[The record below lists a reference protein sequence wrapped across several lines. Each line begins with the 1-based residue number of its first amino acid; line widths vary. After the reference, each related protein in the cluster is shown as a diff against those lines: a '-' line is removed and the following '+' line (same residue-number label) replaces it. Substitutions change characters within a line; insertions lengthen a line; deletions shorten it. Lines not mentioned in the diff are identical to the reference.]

1 MSESGHE
8 WSHFFPPGNWARVAE
23 STGVDIGGSSRRADP
38 PDGDFR
44 ACPYCPLLWRGGG
57 TVAESDG
64 ASPCFVAPPRC
75 PRSNGAAVGAPTPWR
90 PRWRRS
96 NSTWIAFIG
105 STYGFRRSIVCCTI
119 GWRSSNARHPKR
131 EELPRRQ
138 LGVRAK
144 REPASIFEQHENR
157 LCSCSGG
164 PGRRRVGR
172 PCQRRGRGPCHR
184 REQLV
189 M

>member
-1 MSESGHE
+1 MVSLL
-8 WSHFFPPGNWARVAE
+8 
-23 STGVDIGGSSRRADP
+23 SSRELGARSREHWCRYRRVEPRADP